1 MKIANFILHYH
12 PNNFEM
18 RYYLDIEKEKV
29 LATNFVSMKQ
39 KSFQSHYIFCSCVKM
54 KKANTVR
61 EDKEAIPFMIL

>member
-1 MKIANFILHYH
+1 
-12 PNNFEM
+12 M

-29 LATNFVSMKQ
+29 LATNFVSMEQ